1 VDFSHANVVD
11 GCFVGADMTR
21 AVLARANLQG
31 ADFRGAVITGIDF
44 RQVSLQ
50 GVRLD
55 YGQAAAVV
63 TSLGA
68 QVE

>member
-1 VDFSHANVVD
+1 
-11 GCFVGADMTR
+11 MTR

-63 TSLGA
+63 NSLGA